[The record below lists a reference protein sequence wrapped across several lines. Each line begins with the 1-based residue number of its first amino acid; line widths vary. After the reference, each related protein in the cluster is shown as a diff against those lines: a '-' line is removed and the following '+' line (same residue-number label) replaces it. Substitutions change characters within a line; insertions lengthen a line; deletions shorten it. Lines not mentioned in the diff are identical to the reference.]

1 MTDPKEK
8 AVPTV
13 TTRTPKKKTP
23 GIFDNLRKMPQ
34 PHPVEVMLGLVP
46 EPTALTPSTPSS
58 ATTASRPS
66 TPSTTT
72 VHDSKVSQTV
82 PIAPARDYTKVA
94 NSIVREAVPAGI
106 FGGKSKQLYDY
117 LYSLT
122 RGAIVPRRSVRIPK
136 DRLMK
141 GSGIGSEV
149 TLRTNLG
156 KLSAAGLVVERVY
169 AGTHGGNEYVVSLPE
184 EAAQTGT
191 TPPTPSSGSRDSSSS
206 QFREGVE
213 GAEGTPSSA
222 SLSGIESAGSSQ
234 GKTSFK
240 TNTENNDDEA
250 FARFTQIIQ
259 SAAKEITGKR
269 VSVSEREKLGEL
281 AELLATE
288 LKIAAARTSNVSSIP
303 AFLTEH
309 LRRRLWKL
317 DKKQVGE
324 EGKPEIGTAESSIPA
339 EQLRNCPDCGGSG
352 LYYPG
357 GYEKGVAKCRHEK
370 LSAAEGT

>member
-1 MTDPKEK
+1 M
-8 AVPTV
+8 PTV

-34 PHPVEVMLGLVP
+34 PHPVEEMLGLVP
-46 EPTALTPSTPSS
+46 EIIASTPSTPSS
-58 ATTASRPS
+58 DSRGSRAS
-66 TPSTTT
+66 TPSNTA
-72 VHDSKVSQTV
+72 VDNSKISQAA

-136 DRLMK
+136 DRLMR

-156 KLSAAGLVVERVY
+156 KLGAAGLVVERIY
-169 AGTHGGNEYVVSLPE
+169 AGTHGGNEYEVSLPE
-184 EAAQTGT
+184 EIIQTGD
-191 TPPTPSSGSRDSSSS
+191 TPSTPSSGSTPSSSP
-206 QFREGVE
+206 QFREGLE
-213 GAEGTPSSA
+213 GAESTPSSA
-222 SLSGIESAGSSQ
+222 SLSQTESASSSQ
-234 GKTSFK
+234 SKTSFK
-240 TNTENNDDEA
+240 TNTESDDDEA
-250 FARFTQIIQ
+250 FARFAQIIQ

-269 VSVSEREKLGEL
+269 VSVSEKEKLGEL

-324 EGKPEIGTAESSIPA
+324 EGKLGTGPAEASISS

-357 GYEKGVAKCRHEK
+357 DYEKGVAKCRHEK
-370 LSAAEGT
+370 LVAGEGARTARD

>member
-1 MTDPKEK
+1 MTDPKGK
-8 AVPTV
+8 AMPTV
-13 TTRTPKKKTP
+13 ATRTPKKKTP

-34 PHPVEVMLGLVP
+34 PHPVEEMLGLVP
-46 EPTALTPSTPSS
+46 TPTVSTHSTPSS
-58 ATTASRPS
+58 GGTGSRPS
-66 TPSTTT
+66 IT
-72 VHDSKVSQTV
+72 DIDNSKFSQAA

-136 DRLMK
+136 DKLMR

-149 TLRTNLG
+149 TLRTNLV
-156 KLSAAGLVVERVY
+156 KLSIAGLVVERIY
-169 AGTHGGNEYVVSLPE
+169 AGTHGGNEYEVSLPE
-184 EAAQTGT
+184 EVIQSPS
-191 TPPTPSSGSRDSSSS
+191 TPSTPSSASTGSSSS
-206 QFREGVE
+206 QFREGLE
-213 GAEGTPSSA
+213 GAESTPSSV
-222 SLSGIESAGSSQ
+222 SISHIESMSSSQ
-234 GKTSFK
+234 DKTSFK
-240 TNTENNDDEA
+240 TKTENNDDEA
-250 FARFTQIIQ
+250 FAKFAQIIQ
-259 SAAKEITGKR
+259 SAAKDITGKP
-269 VSVSEREKLGEL
+269 VNVSEKEKLGEL

-317 DKKQVGE
+317 DKKQVSGE
-324 EGKPEIGTAESSIPA
+324 GNPETGTTEPSIPA
-339 EQLRNCPDCGGSG
+339 ERLRNCPDCGGSG

-370 LSAAEGT
+370 LVAGEGA